1 MRKITPEYKEKIAE
15 QWACVC
21 EAEARVQKTAITSA
35 QTVIDICADLKP
47 KRKEY
52 FVVLTLDGANQLI
65 KKHVISIGTTNKTLT
80 SPRDVFYPAIKDM
93 ATAIIVVHNH
103 PSGKCEPS
111 REDKE
116 VTKRLVESG
125 TILGIQVLDHVI
137 VANDYYSFNEN
148 GLI

>member
-1 MRKITPEYKEKIAE
+1 MRKITPEYKEKIALE
-15 QWACVC
+15 WAMVC
-21 EAEARVQKTAITSA
+21 EQEARIQKTAITA
-35 QTVIDICADLKP
+35 ALTVVDICADLKP

-80 SPRDVFYPAIKDM
+80 SPRDVFYPAIQDM

-111 REDKE
+111 REDYD

-125 TILGIQVLDHVI
+125 KILGIQVLDHI
-137 VANDYYSFNEN
+137 IIANDYYSFNAN

>member
-1 MRKITPEYKEKIAE
+1 MRKITQEYKEKLALE
-15 QWACVC
+15 WACVC
-21 EAEARVQKTAITSA
+21 EQEARVQKTAVTA
-35 QTVIDICADLKP
+35 PQTVIDVCADLKP

-65 KKHVISIGTTNKTLT
+65 KKHVISIGTTNRTIT

-125 TILGIQVLDHVI
+125 NILSIQMLDHI
-137 VANDYYSFNEN
+137 IIANDYYSFNEN